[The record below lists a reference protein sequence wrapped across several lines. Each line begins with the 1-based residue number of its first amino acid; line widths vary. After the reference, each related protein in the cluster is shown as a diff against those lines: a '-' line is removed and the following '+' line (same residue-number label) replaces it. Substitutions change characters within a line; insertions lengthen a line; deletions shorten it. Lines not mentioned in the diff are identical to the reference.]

1 MKRTFSRLVVA
12 ALLSGMASS
21 VGAQAPAP
29 AKQTPAAAPAATPAP
44 SANEEQITKLE
55 AELSKLRDT
64 SPEAADVMLKLVD
77 LYAAEGYVAMAP
89 DLFWRLEKN
98 VDLGYGD
105 ADFKHAFDLYGRF
118 DVARGVRDIAAAV
131 KALGK
136 EMGKI
141 WTGG

>member
-77 LYAAEGYVAMAP
+77 LYAAEGRVFGLIRVGQTFSTSFTTHPQHKTVMLKLL
-89 DLFWRLEKN
+89 DGLVGTSRNKETVTL
-98 VDLGYGD
+98 
-105 ADFKHAFDLYGRF
+105 
-118 DVARGVRDIAAAV
+118 ARQFLQR
-131 KALGK
+131 
-136 EMGKI
+136 
-141 WTGG
+141 